1 MVDFRKAA
9 ARNGPA
15 ERPGRARPLSQFES
29 LGGTL
34 VIICAPN
41 VLTPEELGVIRSE
54 LQDAAFVDGASTA
67 GWSAREVKKNL
78 QVDINTESQARL
90 RDIVRN
96 AFLRN
101 AMLQASILPS
111 AMTQVMFNRYD
122 VGMQYGRHVDAPV
135 MGGLGSAVR
144 TDVAITIFLSDAKS
158 YVGGDLMVESN
169 GVEYGFKL
177 AAGSAIAYPANSLHH
192 VTPVTQGARH
202 AAIIWVQSQVRDSA
216 KRELLWDLDN
226 AKRQIFGREGK
237 SPTFDAVS
245 KSHANLLR
253 MWADV

>member
-1 MVDFRKAA
+1 M
-9 ARNGPA
+9 
-15 ERPGRARPLSQFES
+15 
-29 LGGTL
+29 
-34 VIICAPN
+34 IICTPD
-41 VLTPEELGVIRSE
+41 VLTSEELAAIRSE
-54 LQDAAFVDGASTA
+54 LQGAAFVDGASTA

-78 QVDINTESQARL
+78 QVDTHTESQARL
-90 RDIVRN
+90 RGIVRD

-101 AMLQASILPS
+101 GMLQASILPA

-135 MGGLGSAVR
+135 MGSLDGAVR
-144 TDVAITIFLSDAKS
+144 SDVAITLFLSDPKS
-158 YVGGDLMVESN
+158 YTGGDLVVDTH

-177 AAGSAIAYPANSLHH
+177 DAGSAIAYPANSLHH
-192 VTPVTQGARH
+192 VTPVTQGARY
-202 AAIIWVQSQVRDSA
+202 AAIIWVQSQVRDAA

-237 SPTFDAVS
+237 SATFDAIS

-253 MWADV
+253 MWAEV

>member
-1 MVDFRKAA
+1 M
-9 ARNGPA
+9 
-15 ERPGRARPLSQFES
+15 
-29 LGGTL
+29 
-34 VIICAPN
+34 IICTPD
-41 VLTPEELGVIRSE
+41 VLTSEELAAIRSE
-54 LQDAAFVDGASTA
+54 LQGAAFVDGASTA

-78 QVDINTESQARL
+78 QVDIHTESHARL
-90 RDIVRN
+90 RDIVRD

-101 AMLQASILPS
+101 GMLQASILPA

-135 MGGLGSAVR
+135 MGSLDGAVR
-144 TDVAITIFLSDAKS
+144 SDVAITLFLSDPKS
-158 YVGGDLMVESN
+158 YTGGDLVVDTH

-177 AAGSAIAYPANSLHH
+177 DAGSAIAYPANSLHH
-192 VTPVTQGARH
+192 VTPVTQGARY
-202 AAIIWVQSQVRDSA
+202 AAIIWVQSQVRDAA

-237 SPTFDAVS
+237 SATFDAIS

-253 MWADV
+253 MWAEV